1 VHLLAQGPFPGLSG
15 VATSVVVDASRGFK
29 ADPRSVSVLC
39 TAAQASARSCPAAS
53 QIGHGDIKT
62 HVSTSIGAGSG
73 DYDITAKSYLAPPQQ
88 AGDIAGVVLLA
99 SAQTAAGPQNFD
111 TTGRLLK
118 PASGPYGV
126 ELRFDNFPTVKS
138 PIPGVTF
145 TVTVNS
151 IELFAGASRKVTTGS
166 GKHRKT
172 TRYALFT
179 NPATCRGSWTGKFTA
194 VFATGTLNRS
204 LTTAC
209 TKK

>member
-1 VHLLAQGPFPGLSG
+1 MRLNGRLAATG
-15 VATSVVVDASRGFK
+15 VAIWK
-29 ADPRSVSVLC
+29 
-39 TAAQASARSCPAAS
+39 
-53 QIGHGDIKT
+53 
-62 HVSTSIGAGSG
+62 
-73 DYDITAKSYLAPPQQ
+73 
-88 AGDIAGVVLLA
+88 
-99 SAQTAAGPQNFD
+99 D

-118 PASGPYGV
+118 PASGSYGL
-126 ELRFDNFPTVKS
+126 ELRFDNFPQVQA
-138 PIPGVTF
+138 PFGITF

-151 IELFAGASRKVTTGS
+151 IELFAGASRKVTTGT

-172 TRYALFT
+172 RTYALFT